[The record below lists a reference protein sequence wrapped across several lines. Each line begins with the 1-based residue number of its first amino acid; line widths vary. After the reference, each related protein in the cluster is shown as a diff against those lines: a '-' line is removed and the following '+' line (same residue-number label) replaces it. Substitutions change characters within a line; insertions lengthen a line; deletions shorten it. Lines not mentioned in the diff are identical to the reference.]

1 MLFLALFNLQMPV
14 ITFVEKPVV
23 NEMPVITDIVAPV
36 VVAEKFPSN
45 IDMNKIRDTWL
56 GWNNETRKLLGLSE
70 YSINSELNISATVW
84 SETSKLRGYMD
95 HKREGQTEYYDFYK
109 IRDWFKDVVGIEFE
123 NDLFTENI
131 AWGVY
136 DCDSADPDCTQYL
149 IDKIRYSYDFF
160 IAEKGEDYSPH
171 YDSIVNKYFKIIG
184 LGIAID
190 EKAHKYYLTV
200 HYAGALKTVVQATA
214 D

>member
-1 MLFLALFNLQMPV
+1 MLFLALFNLQVPA
-14 ITFVEKPVV
+14 ITFVERPVV
-23 NEMPVITDIVAPV
+23 NEMPVITDIVTPI
-36 VVAEKFPSN
+36 VAAENLPSN
-45 IDMNKIRDTWL
+45 IDMNKIRNAWL
-56 GWNNETRKLLGLSE
+56 GWNNETRLALGLSE
-70 YSINSELNISATVW
+70 YSINSELNRSATLW
-84 SETSKLRGYMD
+84 SETSKERGYMD

-109 IRDWFKDVVGIEFE
+109 IRDWFKSIGLEFE

-136 DCDSADPDCTQYL
+136 NCDETKPDCTQYL
-149 IDKIRYSYDFF
+149 IDKIRYSYDYF

-190 EKAHKYYLTV
+190 EKAHKYFLTV
-200 HYAGALKTVVQATA
+200 HYAKAITPY
-214 D
+214 